1 MKIEVP
7 LSPYE
12 EKTPTT
18 CENSHTRSTT
28 GRKAT
33 PYRVKKINTDTN
45 SPSLRSFRL
54 DRAPLS
60 DIGNAESTV
69 VTESVGPKAAPDLI
83 SLTPLDIKSHKENTT
98 ESTPTLVTG
107 SAKKSC
113 RVKKSVGNDVIDLLS
128 FDERFP
134 THNDDDVSQDEKT
147 IQQLRE
153 QIRCLELELTN
164 SKEEGH
170 KVNDSEEDS
179 LRRELS
185 ELKDFIVEMDS
196 EKRRLEKMLMEEKGE
211 RIRLEKQIAAI
222 EEKSGRAFALKESAM
237 QSRISSLQAML
248 QMVSLEKDR
257 LVQYTMME
265 NNLAEMNTPRHKS
278 R

>member
-18 CENSHTRSTT
+18 NENSHSRSTT
-28 GRKAT
+28 GRKGT
-33 PYRVKKINTDTN
+33 PYRVKQINTDDN

-54 DRAPLS
+54 DRVPLS

-83 SLTPLDIKSHKENTT
+83 TLTPLDIGYYKENTV

-107 SAKKSC
+107 SAKKTC
-113 RVKKSVGNDVIDLLS
+113 RLKKSGKDMMDFLS
-128 FDERFP
+128 FDQRFP
-134 THNDDDVSQDEKT
+134 IHDDFTEDGN
-147 IQQLRE
+147 IIRQLRE
-153 QIRCLELELTN
+153 QISCLEQELAH
-164 SKEEGH
+164 SKEEES
-170 KVNDSEEDS
+170 KVNGSEEES

-185 ELKDFIVEMDS
+185 DLKNFIVEMDS
-196 EKRRLEKMLMEEKGE
+196 EKRRLEKLLMDEKGE
-211 RIRLEKQIAAI
+211 RLRLEKENAALEQRLG
-222 EEKSGRAFALKESAM
+222 EEFALKESAM

-257 LVQYTMME
+257 LVQFTMME
-265 NNLAEMNTPRHKS
+265 NNLAERNAPRHKS
-278 R
+278 C